1 MKVPG
6 LSGGPKTSDSMV
18 TEGCWTTQDSTHRK
32 YLAPGMCV
40 EKIPSSLGIGFFNF

>member
-40 EKIPSSLGIGFFNF
+40 EKNPLLSGDWFF